1 MCMLK
6 RMQGQE
12 GARWGF
18 VLMRWVESKSSAG
31 WWGRP
36 GM

>member
-1 MCMLK
+1 MLE
-6 RMQGQE
+6 RRQGQE

-18 VLMRWVESKSSAG
+18 VVVWWVESKSSAG

-36 GM
+36 VI